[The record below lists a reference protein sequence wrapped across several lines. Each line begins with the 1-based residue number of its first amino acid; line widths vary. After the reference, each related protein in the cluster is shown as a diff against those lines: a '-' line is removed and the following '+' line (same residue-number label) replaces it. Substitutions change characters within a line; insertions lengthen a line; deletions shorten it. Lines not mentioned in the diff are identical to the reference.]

1 MTLPRTFAGHPFP
14 RVDDAALTCVGMRLD
29 GDATAWIEAATPFTT
44 PHERAHARRFVHAVD
59 AARHLVG
66 RALVRRML
74 AVDGD
79 FPRTRWGKPVCPPEH
94 ATGGRDGDGARNV
107 IDFSISHAGAM
118 VWAAFCRA
126 GRVGI
131 DVEKTRAMTDRPE
144 LPDRPDSP
152 GLPGLAGL
160 ADRGNRA
167 DQADQTTPGELTDVV
182 AQLHPCERDA
192 ILALPPADRTAAFYR
207 CWTRKE
213 AVLKALGRGLSL
225 PLNGFQVRTGSIG
238 ADWLVSLPCAHT
250 QGQHGAWATLAERH
264 AEVGVKETWTT
275 RDIAAGPDHQ
285 CSVAACAPRLPV
297 TVHLVGTDTA

>member
-1 MTLPRTFAGHPFP
+1 MTPPRTFAGHPFP
-14 RVDDAALTCVGMRLD
+14 RVDDAALTCVGLRLD

-44 PHERAHARRFVHAVD
+44 AQERAHARRFVHAVD

-74 AVDGD
+74 VVDGD
-79 FPRTRWGKPVCPPEH
+79 FPRTRWGKPVCPPEQ

-107 IDFSISHAGAM
+107 MDFSISHAGAM
-118 VWAAFCRA
+118 VWTAFCRG

-131 DVEKTRAMTDRPE
+131 DVEKTRGTTDRPE

-152 GLPGLAGL
+152 CLPAQADLTDRADR
-160 ADRGNRA
+160 ADRGY
-167 DQADQTTPGELTDVV
+167 LTDMV
-182 AQLHPCERDA
+182 AQLHPRERDA

-225 PLNGFQVRTGSIG
+225 PLDGFQVRTGATDG
-238 ADWLVSLPCAHT
+238 DWLVSLPCAHT
-250 QGQHGAWATLAERH
+250 QGQNGAWATLAERH
-264 AEVGVKETWTT
+264 AGMDVTETWTT

-285 CSVAACAPRLPV
+285 CSVAACAPRLSV
-297 TVHLVGTDTA
+297 AVHLVGTDTA